1 MRSIARTPGY
11 EGKRML
17 TEQEAMQYVG
27 MGRSNFRK
35 WAQEIGCVRRFYGR
49 SVRYDRQTIDAEFD
63 RLAAADKDHAQG
75 ED

>member
-17 TEQEAMQYVG
+17 TEQEGMQYAG
-27 MGRSNFRK
+27 MGRNSFRQ
-35 WAQEIGCVRRFYGR
+35 WAQNIGARRTFGR

-63 RLAAADKDHAQG
+63 RLAAEDKDHAQG